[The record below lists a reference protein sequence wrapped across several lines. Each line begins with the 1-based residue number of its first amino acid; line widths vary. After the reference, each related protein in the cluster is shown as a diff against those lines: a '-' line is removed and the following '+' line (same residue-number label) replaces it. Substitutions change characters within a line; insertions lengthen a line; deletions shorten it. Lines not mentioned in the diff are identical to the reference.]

1 MKNATKVLTFVLMDA
16 PFESSRTA
24 TALRM
29 IDASIRRGFTVNVFA
44 YEGAV
49 LLPFKHQQ
57 AHGNLVHGRDV
68 EEEDHPLPREWIHG
82 MIALAKKRGA
92 SLHWVN
98 CGLCVD
104 ERGAGDAIDG
114 VERGTPADLWKMAS
128 ESDNTLVVPTA

>member
-1 MKNATKVLTFVLMDA
+1 MKTPKKTLTFVLMDA

-24 TALRM
+24 TVLRM
-29 IDASIRRGFTVNVFA
+29 IDASIERGFNVNVFA

-49 LLPFKHQQ
+49 LLPFRHQQ
-57 AHGNLVHGRDV
+57 AHANLVHGRDV
-68 EEEDHPLPREWIHG
+68 EQEDHPLPREWIAG
-82 MIALAKKRGA
+82 MMAMAEKRGG

-114 VERGTPADLWKMAS
+114 IERGTPADLWKLAS
-128 ESDNTLVVPTA
+128 ASDNTLVVPTA